1 MADPCTN
8 PQPNDNDDNAA
19 AQSKSKLEECDDEIP
34 EPIQVLDEILSE
46 FEEPESLPLIQDQ
59 GSPLQGNQSED
70 DGYMSM
76 NGRRTTK
83 VSTPPEQQKFG
94 PVVESNDS
102 GHCESIDIP
111 ENHDNKMPN
120 NDSKGEEEDEELVE
134 EKEPAPS
141 SPVESSENNNF
152 TTTTPTVPATVMV
165 NTNGDENNIA
175 KTSPVKVTSQEKL
188 PSEPSISQT
197 TLPKVRT
204 AACIPSKYSSL
215 PCSGAHKLGDRAI
228 SSGSFDGER
237 NALGIDISAVH
248 NAVIRGGVAR
258 IPETIVNE
266 HPVTIYPGRA
276 SPPRSRVPP
285 RTLASS
291 VEKHREVCRNAQ
303 QFSNSNDVDIF
314 VTNIPTNTSPLKR
327 LFAAT
332 SPLCPN
338 RRVGDRAGAGS
349 DELLLANSSPSFENQ
364 QRIIITDSLKNFAKV
379 ESSIALK
386 SSNNNAFNDK
396 RRRNHE
402 SSTDEEFSDDSLED
416 QSLPPPPAPP
426 TVPPT
431 PSLSAPAT
439 PRKRTSI
446 SWEINLDEVDDAGN
460 NIFGSKHKSNSKLNK
475 KPGNRERPE
484 FTSAAVFKPVIER
497 NSTSIS
503 ESSVTSTSDNGQEPL
518 EAAQHQVQ
526 VCSTEDEATSIYSDA
541 EDILPVFPANMVGK
555 GTFIIRKGRKE
566 RQQLPEL
573 FAIKSTSM
581 HSNLSPECNNS
592 SSSNYNSQS
601 LMIPNSR
608 HSIDLGMSSTSHN
621 HSISRGGEQIRLSP
635 RSRLS
640 LDLGSPTY
648 ESTNQHQHFSENRP
662 TFSKTASFE
671 HPSQLLQRPTDYN
684 KIEKDTKSTKNGSEG
699 CLNNMENNGNNYS
712 SGFFSLSNSNPNVS
726 SSSIMRQQAGSGD
739 LHASNATTPR
749 RELAPPLEEDE
760 EQYSESQSGCA
771 PLRQIENN
779 ISALLRGDIS
789 VARVGDITQQRRSL
803 GFRPGVH
810 KSESA
815 KEMLLSQ
822 NAFGPLPPTPTSSS
836 PELVDSDGLPPLPPS
851 PTDVEDNMDSDHI
864 TSGIHDMK
872 LHSKPNHFGKYT
884 PDDQTTITTTTTT
897 TTAPQPPAI
906 PPHRSPMPSNTM
918 KARSMDGGYSKKCG
932 KSYGHGSIPGTLP
945 CEMPVCGSTKRNLPG
960 SYSRRTPPTQ
970 TTPREESRL
979 QTSCSLPETPIFAR
993 GCDIARTPHRRPTE
1007 PTVGG
1012 GGSVS
1017 RTAPRSSTNAQNMN
1031 FGSSIVG
1038 IGAGNTL
1045 TGCRQR
1051 TLSQALQTGEMLRLT
1066 GGPARG
1072 WYPKQ
1077 RSMRPASTENL
1088 DHLHRIQQS
1097 SSMRAWDGTAGMSG
1111 TGSSRKPLTL
1121 PPNLTPTFLNKSPR
1135 EALRRV
1141 TSLLIKKG
1149 NTKERESKKNKDAVS
1164 PQSGGQQGLDSSK
1177 VLAKES
1183 TSNFNNNLHK
1193 SQKKKGFFKNFWK
1206 KSKHYSLDQ

>member
-8 PQPNDNDDNAA
+8 PEPDDNAA
-19 AQSKSKLEECDDEIP
+19 AAAPQALSKVKLEEFDDEIP

-102 GHCESIDIP
+102 GHCESI
-111 ENHDNKMPN
+111 ENHDHTMEN
-120 NDSKGEEEDEELVE
+120 NDSKEGEEELVE
-134 EKEPAPS
+134 EKKPSASS
-141 SPVESSENNNF
+141 SPVRSCENNNF
-152 TTTTPTVPATVMV
+152 IATPTDPITVV
-165 NTNGDENNIA
+165 NEKNGGDNNVE
-175 KTSPVKVTSQEKL
+175 TSPVKKITSQEKL

-197 TLPKVRT
+197 TLPKART
-204 AACIPSKYSSL
+204 TACIPSKYSSL

-276 SPPRSRVPP
+276 SPPRTRVPP

-303 QFSNSNDVDIF
+303 FSNTNDADIF
-314 VTNIPTNTSPLKR
+314 VTNIASNSSPLKR
-327 LFAAT
+327 LFAT
-332 SPLCPN
+332 SPLSSVRN
-338 RRVGDRAGAGS
+338 GGVGIGGN
-349 DELLLANSSPSFENQ
+349 ELANSNFET
-364 QRIIITDSLKNFAKV
+364 QRIIITDSLKNFAKL
-379 ESSIALK
+379 ESNIALK
-386 SSNNNAFNDK
+386 SSNNNAFGEK
-396 RRRNHE
+396 RRLND
-402 SSTDEEFSDDSLED
+402 SSSDEEFSDDSLED

-439 PRKRTSI
+439 PRKRGSI

-460 NIFGSKHKSNSKLNK
+460 NIFGSKHKSGNKLK
-475 KPGNRERPE
+475 KAGSRERQE

-581 HSNLSPECNNS
+581 HSNLSPECNS
-592 SSSNYNSQS
+592 SSTYNNQS

-608 HSIDLGMSSTSHN
+608 HSIDLGMSSSSSHN
-621 HSISRGGEQIRLSP
+621 HSISREQIGLSP

-640 LDLGSPTY
+640 LDLGSPTF
-648 ESTNQHQHFSENRP
+648 ESPNQHQHFSENRP

-671 HPSQLLQRPTDYN
+671 HPSQLLQRPNDY
-684 KIEKDTKSTKNGSEG
+684 KIEKDTKSAKNGSEG
-699 CLNNMENNGNNYS
+699 CLNNMESSGNNYS

-726 SSSIMRQQAGSGD
+726 SSSIMRQQASSGD
-739 LHASNATTPR
+739 LHASTATTPR

-864 TSGIHDMK
+864 TSGIHDIK

-884 PDDQTTITTTTTT
+884 PDESTI
-897 TTAPQPPAI
+897 PQPPAI

-932 KSYGHGSIPGTLP
+932 KNYGHGSTPGTLP

-970 TTPREESRL
+970 TTPREENRL

-1164 PQSGGQQGLDSSK
+1164 PQSGGQHGLDSSK

>member
-8 PQPNDNDDNAA
+8 HPEPDDNAA
-19 AQSKSKLEECDDEIP
+19 AAAPVQSKAKLDQCDDEIP

-102 GHCESIDIP
+102 GHCENIESP
-111 ENHDNKMPN
+111 ENHDNTMPN
-120 NDSKGEEEDEELVE
+120 NESKDEEEELLEEQKQSPSPPREHSSDEKINGNNDAVAVEVVKVNGEDVKVE
-134 EKEPAPS
+134 ETK
-141 SPVESSENNNF
+141 
-152 TTTTPTVPATVMV
+152 
-165 NTNGDENNIA
+165 
-175 KTSPVKVTSQEKL
+175 SPVKITSQDKL
-188 PSEPSISQT
+188 PSEPSIIQS
-197 TLPKVRT
+197 TLPKART
-204 AACIPSKYSSL
+204 TSACIPSKYSSL
-215 PCSGAHKLGDRAI
+215 PCSGAHKLGDRAL

-237 NALGIDISAVH
+237 NALGFDISAVH
-248 NAVIRGGVAR
+248 NAVIRGGVAI

-303 QFSNSNDVDIF
+303 FPNDGDIF
-314 VTNIPTNTSPLKR
+314 VTNIPPSSTSPLKR

-332 SPLCPN
+332 SPLCPI
-338 RRVGDRAGAGS
+338 RSGG
-349 DELLLANSSPSFENQ
+349 ELNSNFDN

-379 ESSIALK
+379 ESNIALK
-386 SSNNNAFNDK
+386 SSNNNAVGFCGGGSGGRDK
-396 RRRNHE
+396 RRRNHNE

-446 SWEINLDEVDDAGN
+446 SWEINLDEVDDSGN
-460 NIFGSKHKSNSKLNK
+460 NIFGSKHKSGNK
-475 KPGNRERPE
+475 AKKAGTRDRQE

-503 ESSVTSTSDNGQEPL
+503 ESSVTSTSDNGQEPH
-518 EAAQHQVQ
+518 ETAHQHQVQ

-541 EDILPVFPANMVGK
+541 EDILPVFPANMIGK
-555 GTFIIRKGRKE
+555 GTFIIRKGRKD

-581 HSNLSPECNNS
+581 HSNLNPELNNS
-592 SSSNYNSQS
+592 QASYSSSNQS

-608 HSIDLGMSSTSHN
+608 HSIDLGMSSTQQN
-621 HSISRGGEQIRLSP
+621 HSISREQIRLSP

-662 TFSKTASFE
+662 PFSKTASFE
-671 HPSQLLQRPTDYN
+671 HPSQLLQRPSDYI
-684 KIEKDTKSTKNGSEG
+684 IEKDTKSTKNGSEG
-699 CLNNMENNGNNYS
+699 CLNNMETSGNNNYS

-726 SSSIMRQQAGSGD
+726 STSIMRQQAGSGD

-779 ISALLRGDIS
+779 ISALLRGDMS

-864 TSGIHDMK
+864 ASGIHDMK
-872 LHSKPNHFGKYT
+872 LHSKPNHS
-884 PDDQTTITTTTTT
+884 I
-897 TTAPQPPAI
+897 PQPPAI

-932 KSYGHGSIPGTLP
+932 KIYSHGSIPGTLP

-1007 PTVGG
+1007 AIVGG

-1149 NTKERESKKNKDAVS
+1149 NSKERESKKNKDAVS
-1164 PQSGGQQGLDSSK
+1164 PQSAGLHGLDSSK

>member
-8 PQPNDNDDNAA
+8 PEPTNDDDNAPA
-19 AQSKSKLEECDDEIP
+19 PAPAQAAAAAPAPATQAQSKAKLEVCDDEIP

-83 VSTPPEQQKFG
+83 VPTPPEQQIFG

-102 GHCESIDIP
+102 GNCENIVKL
-111 ENHDNKMPN
+111 ENHDKTMPN
-120 NDSKGEEEDEELVE
+120 NDTKYEDEKLVE
-134 EKEPAPS
+134 DKEQPPN
-141 SPVESSENNNF
+141 SPVHSNENIDKIVSNE
-152 TTTTPTVPATVMV
+152 V
-165 NTNGDENNIA
+165 NTANGED
-175 KTSPVKVTSQEKL
+175 KKVDSDTTSPVKITSQDKL
-188 PSEPSISQT
+188 SSEPSIIQT

-204 AACIPSKYSSL
+204 TACIPSKYSSL

-303 QFSNSNDVDIF
+303 LSNTHDAAADIF
-314 VTNIPTNTSPLKR
+314 VTNIQPSSTSPLKR
-327 LFAAT
+327 LFAT
-332 SPLCPN
+332 SPLCPI
-338 RRVGDRAGAGS
+338 RSGS
-349 DELLLANSSPSFENQ
+349 DLANSPSMNFEN

-379 ESSIALK
+379 ESNIALK
-386 SSNNNAFNDK
+386 SSNNNNAGFGGHDK
-396 RRRNHE
+396 RRRSQNE

-460 NIFGSKHKSNSKLNK
+460 NIFGSKHKSCSKLNK
-475 KPGNRERPE
+475 KAASRERQE

-503 ESSVTSTSDNGQEPL
+503 ESSVTSTSDNGQEQH

-541 EDILPVFPANMVGK
+541 EDILPVFPANMIGK
-555 GTFIIRKGRKE
+555 GTFIIRKGRKD

-581 HSNLSPECNNS
+581 HSNIGTECNNS
-592 SSSNYNSQS
+592 SSTASFNCSNQS

-608 HSIDLGMSSTSHN
+608 HSIDLGLSSSQQG
-621 HSISRGGEQIRLSP
+621 HSISREQLRLSP

-640 LDLGSPTY
+640 LDLGSPTF
-648 ESTNQHQHFSENRP
+648 ESNNQHQHFSDNRP
-662 TFSKTASFE
+662 PFCKTASFE
-671 HPSQLLQRPTDYN
+671 HPSQLLQRPTDYI
-684 KIEKDTKSTKNGSEG
+684 IEKDTKSTKNGSEG
-699 CLNNMENNGNNYS
+699 CLNSMENNGNNYS
-712 SGFFSLSNSNPNVS
+712 AGFFSLSNSNPNVAS
-726 SSSIMRQQAGSGD
+726 TSVLRQQTGSGD
-739 LHASNATTPR
+739 LHASNSTTPR

-822 NAFGPLPPTPTSSS
+822 NAFGPLPPTPISSS

-864 TSGIHDMK
+864 TSGIHDIK

-884 PDDQTTITTTTTT
+884 PDDTI
-897 TTAPQPPAI
+897 PQPPAI

-918 KARSMDGGYSKKCG
+918 KARSMDGGYSKKCN
-932 KSYGHGSIPGTLP
+932 KTYGHGSIPGTLP
-945 CEMPVCGSTKRNLPG
+945 CEMPICGSNKRNLPG
-960 SYSRRTPPTQ
+960 SFSRRTPPTQ

-1007 PTVGG
+1007 AVVGG

-1088 DHLHRIQQS
+1088 DHLHRIQQA

-1164 PQSGGQQGLDSSK
+1164 PQSTGLHGLDSSK